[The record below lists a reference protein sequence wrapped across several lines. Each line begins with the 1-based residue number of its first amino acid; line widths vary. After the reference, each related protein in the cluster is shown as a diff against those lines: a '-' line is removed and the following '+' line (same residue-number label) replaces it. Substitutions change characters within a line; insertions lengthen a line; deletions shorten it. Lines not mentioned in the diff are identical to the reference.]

1 MKRLAVQSKK
11 KMFPRGFRARPT
23 MAKED
28 THRCVFGWFNTDTQ
42 GQLNKHKPTGRL
54 LCRLL
59 HCQDVLFRPVRWL
72 LLKCLCMKKGGNRDG
87 ERVRARNREKARE
100 RGKER
105 ERERDRGRKNK
116 LNPRVKTQQCG
127 GKQLKGNG
135 VSRFSR
141 LSSPSHL
148 GKWRTRRCTAT
159 ANVNHIFSQIP
170 SGAL

>member
-1 MKRLAVQSKK
+1 MCLWMDQ
-11 KMFPRGFRARPT
+11 
-23 MAKED
+23 
-28 THRCVFGWFNTDTQ
+28 HRHTDTQ

-72 LLKCLCMKKGGNRDG
+72 LLKCLCIKKGGNRDG
-87 ERVRARNREKARE
+87 ERVRVRNREKERE

-105 ERERDRGRKNK
+105 ERERERQGQKKQAKSQGKNSAV
-116 LNPRVKTQQCG
+116 RR
-127 GKQLKGNG
+127 KQLTGNG
-135 VSRFSR
+135 VSRFSQ